1 MVLLQNIVTNNR
13 ELCNNE
19 DRLIVIDEET
29 IKLGETI
36 RDKDKAIETL
46 EKFVVIMENLT
57 IELNNNS
64 LNEDEA
70 IKKLTYMKVCY

>member
-70 IKKLTYMKVCY
+70 IEKLTYMKVCY